1 MPLTQGTPQIKVL
14 VVDDSAIVR
23 SVARQIL
30 AAQPGIRVLDTAID
44 PLYAMQSMAREWPD
58 VIVLDIQ
65 MPRMDGITFLKKIM
79 AEHPTPVVIC
89 STLLG
94 DGAQM
99 GVDALAAG
107 AVSLITKPKAGVMEF
122 FNDEADNIVAAVRA
136 AARSNI
142 TRLRQISQLAK
153 KAPVS
158 VPVPPPVPRPP
169 LVAASRPDGRVIAMG
184 ASTGGTMALEIVLGA
199 LPTDLPGIVI
209 VQHMP
214 PGFSKKFADRLNAD
228 IRLELREATNGQ
240 RVEPGLALVAEAGK
254 QMRLQRAGNGY
265 SVEVV
270 DGPVINRHRPS
281 VDCLFSS
288 VAKAAGRNA
297 IGVIMTGM
305 GDDGALG
312 MREMFDAGAMTV
324 AEAEETCV
332 VFGMP
337 RCAIER
343 GGVHE
348 ITPLDR
354 IAGRVVAWS
363 RGQNVPSGA

>member
-1 MPLTQGTPQIKVL
+1 MTSSGGPIKVL
-14 VVDDSAIVR
+14 IVDDSLLVR

-30 AAQPGIRVLDTAID
+30 AAQPDLRVLDTAID
-44 PLYAMQSMAREWPD
+44 PLYAMQSMSREWPD

-89 STLLG
+89 STLVG
-94 DGAQM
+94 DGAQL

-107 AVSLITKPKAGVMEF
+107 AVSLITKPKAGVAEF
-122 FNDEADNIVAAVRA
+122 FNDESDSIVAAVRA
-136 AARSNI
+136 AARANPV
-142 TRLRQISQLAK
+142 RLRQIQQSLRPGVDK
-153 KAPVS
+153 TVNK
-158 VPVPPPVPRPP
+158 VPRSGISM
-169 LVAASRPDGRVIAMG
+169 LGSGRVIAMG
-184 ASTGGTMALEIVLGA
+184 ASTGGTTALEVVMRE
-199 LPTDLPGIVI
+199 LPTNLPGIVV

-214 PGFSKKFADRLNAD
+214 PGFSRKFADRLNRD
-228 IRLELREATNGQ
+228 VTLEFVEASNGQ
-240 RVEPGLALVAEAGK
+240 RVESGLALLAEAGK
-254 QMRLQRAGNGY
+254 QMRLQRAGQGY

-281 VDCLFSS
+281 VDCLFDS
-288 VAKAAGRNA
+288 VAKVAGRNA
-297 IGVIMTGM
+297 LGIIMSGM

-312 MREMFDAGAMTV
+312 MRQMFDAGAMTI

-348 ITPLDR
+348 VLPVHKIAAR
-354 IAGRVVAWS
+354 IVAWA
-363 RGQNVPSGA
+363 RGVAAPQ

>member
-1 MPLTQGTPQIKVL
+1 MTAAEIKVL
-14 VVDDSAIVR
+14 IVDDSAVVR
-23 SVARQIL
+23 SVARQTL
-30 AAQPGIRVLDTAID
+30 DAQPDIHVLDSVID

-79 AEHPTPVVIC
+79 AERPTPVVIC
-89 STLLG
+89 STLVG
-94 DGAQM
+94 NGAQL
-99 GVDALAAG
+99 GIDALAAG
-107 AVSLITKPKAGVMEF
+107 AVSLITKPKLGVCNF
-122 FNDEADNIVAAVRA
+122 FNDESDSIVAAVRA
-136 AARSNI
+136 ASRANI
-142 TRLRQISQLAK
+142 GHLVKRAK
-153 KAPVS
+153 IAKPTVAI
-158 VPVPPPVPRPP
+158 PPPR
-169 LVAASRPDGRVIAMG
+169 LSGIGSGLSAGRVIALG
-184 ASTGGTMALEIVLGA
+184 SSTGGTMALEMVLGA
-199 LPTDLPGIVI
+199 LPTNLPGIVI

-214 PGFSKKFADRLNAD
+214 PGFSKKFANRLNNEISLD
-228 IRLELREATNGQ
+228 LHEATHGEAV
-240 RVEPGLALVAEAGK
+240 RPGVALLAEAGK
-254 QMRLQRAGNGY
+254 QMRLQRSGNGY
-265 SVEVV
+265 CVEVV

-288 VAKAAGRNA
+288 VAKVAGKNA

-343 GGVHE
+343 GGAREVL
-348 ITPLDR
+348 PLHK
-354 IAGRVVAWS
+354 IANRLIAW
-363 RGQNVPSGA
+363 AL